1 MPMVGIVVQGHR
13 IGAGETLHLVRIE
26 IQQIGLLVV
35 LRLPPFR
42 QIGHAGDGVGDDGV
56 VEVEQILVTDGL
68 RHLAGAARIIGCILE
83 DVPVP
88 GDEIIIG
95 EPLLDVALHQTLP
108 DEEIARLK
116 RIDAPP
122 LHGAVLHDRQAVQE
136 HLRARH
142 GRAARTGPVRI
153 RVRGTGEC
161 SGERLRPCGI
171 NLRGIPRPQP
181 ACLHQFGAH
190 HPLRGRLGYGGGG
203 EQGEM
208 RAARALIVV
217 LRHLLRTF
225 HRACPCRSL
234 EPGEIGSLRLA
245 HDLHAHHGQQAGK
258 HGRVDALR
266 VP

>member
-1 MPMVGIVVQGHR
+1 MVGIIVQGHR

-136 HLRARH
+136 HPRGRH
-142 GRAARTGPVRI
+142 SRAARTGPVRLAYVV
-153 RVRGTGEC
+153 RVSAPANGSAHAGSICAEYRAH
-161 SGERLRPCGI
+161 SRLVSTSSVLITHCGVDLATAEAG
-171 NLRGIPRPQP
+171 NRAKCVPRAP
-181 ACLHQFGAH
+181 
-190 HPLRGRLGYGGGG
+190 
-203 EQGEM
+203 
-208 RAARALIVV
+208 
-217 LRHLLRTF
+217 
-225 HRACPCRSL
+225 
-234 EPGEIGSLRLA
+234 
-245 HDLHAHHGQQAGK
+245 
-258 HGRVDALR
+258 
-266 VP
+266 

>member
-1 MPMVGIVVQGHR
+1 MVGIVVQGHR

-122 LHGAVLHDRQAVQE
+122 LHGAVLHDRA
-136 HLRARH
+136 
-142 GRAARTGPVRI
+142 GRTGAPSALATAEPREPDQCGSAYVVR
-153 RVRGTGEC
+153 VSAPA
-161 SGERLRPCGI
+161 SGSAHAGSICAEYRAHSRLVSTSSVLITHCGVDLATAEAG
-171 NLRGIPRPQP
+171 NRAKCVPRAP
-181 ACLHQFGAH
+181 
-190 HPLRGRLGYGGGG
+190 
-203 EQGEM
+203 
-208 RAARALIVV
+208 
-217 LRHLLRTF
+217 
-225 HRACPCRSL
+225 
-234 EPGEIGSLRLA
+234 
-245 HDLHAHHGQQAGK
+245 
-258 HGRVDALR
+258 
-266 VP
+266 

>member
-1 MPMVGIVVQGHR
+1 MVGIVVQGHR
-13 IGAGETLHLVRIE
+13 IGVGEAFHLVRVE
-26 IQQIGLLVV
+26 IQQVGLLVV
-35 LRLPPFR
+35 PCLPPFR
-42 QIGHAGDGVGDDGV
+42 QVGHAGDGVGDDGV
-56 VEVEQILVTDGL
+56 VEVEQVLVADGL
-68 RHLAGAARIIGCILE
+68 RHLAGAARVVGRVFE
-83 DVPVP
+83 DVAVP
-88 GDEIIIG
+88 HDEIVVG
-95 EPLLDVALHQTLP
+95 EPLLDVAFHQALA
-108 DEEIARLK
+108 DEEVACLERV
-116 RIDAPP
+116 DAPP

-217 LRHLLRTF
+217 LRHLLRAF
-225 HRACPCRSL
+225 HRTSACRTLQTS
-234 EPGEIGSLRLA
+234 EIGCLRLA
-245 HDLHAHHGQQAGK
+245 RDLHAHHGQQAGK